1 MKRNIEPL
9 IKKSE
14 EVLQLA
20 AEISRTYYDAPLIL
34 AYSGGKDSDVMLR
47 IAMDCLDKND
57 FEVMNSH
64 TSVDAPETVYYIRS
78 VFKELEEKGIKATVH
93 IPRDK
98 DGKQITMWNLIVK
111 KKMPPT
117 RVVRY
122 CCQELKESSTPNRIT
137 AVGVRQ
143 DESRGRGGRDAFTS
157 FGGGGE
163 RKGGRH
169 FSLSHAR
176 EVFKYAVSESVKFG
190 EPVNTPSP
198 MDCTMIT
205 NMKARGDTV
214 VSPIYE
220 WSEYDVWNYLITREL
235 PHNPLYDKGYKR
247 VGCVGC
253 PLGGRRN
260 MLKEFADFPIYKENY
275 IRAFDRM
282 LKARKEAGKDD
293 KWKTG
298 KDVFDWWIGEWEVN
312 VKGQMSIDDYL
323 NT

>member
-1 MKRNIEPL
+1 
-9 IKKSE
+9 
-14 EVLQLA
+14 
-20 AEISRTYYDAPLIL
+20 
-34 AYSGGKDSDVMLR
+34 
-47 IAMDCLDKND
+47 
-57 FEVMNSH
+57 
-64 TSVDAPETVYYIRS
+64 
-78 VFKELEEKGIKATVH
+78 
-93 IPRDK
+93 
-98 DGKQITMWNLIVK
+98 
-111 KKMPPT
+111 
-117 RVVRY
+117 
-122 CCQELKESSTPNRIT
+122 
-137 AVGVRQ
+137 
-143 DESRGRGGRDAFTS
+143 
-157 FGGGGE
+157 
-163 RKGGRH
+163 
-169 FSLSHAR
+169 
-176 EVFKYAVSESVKFG
+176 
-190 EPVNTPSP
+190 
-198 MDCTMIT
+198 MIT

>member
-1 MKRNIEPL
+1 
-9 IKKSE
+9 
-14 EVLQLA
+14 
-20 AEISRTYYDAPLIL
+20 
-34 AYSGGKDSDVMLR
+34 
-47 IAMDCLDKND
+47 
-57 FEVMNSH
+57 
-64 TSVDAPETVYYIRS
+64 
-78 VFKELEEKGIKATVH
+78 
-93 IPRDK
+93 
-98 DGKQITMWNLIVK
+98 
-111 KKMPPT
+111 
-117 RVVRY
+117 
-122 CCQELKESSTPNRIT
+122 
-137 AVGVRQ
+137 
-143 DESRGRGGRDAFTS
+143 
-157 FGGGGE
+157 
-163 RKGGRH
+163 
-169 FSLSHAR
+169 
-176 EVFKYAVSESVKFG
+176 
-190 EPVNTPSP
+190 
-198 MDCTMIT
+198 MIT

-220 WSEYDVWNYLITREL
+220 WSEHDVWNYLITREL